1 MAAVDTF
8 DWLVRQ
14 LWPNPDEET
23 KKAVNV
29 KRDRLLRIRN
39 ENERTRYVED
49 LMREAREMKKRKMA
63 HT

>member
-1 MAAVDTF
+1 MAAVHTF
-8 DWLVRQ
+8 DWLVQQ
-14 LWPNPDEET
+14 LWPNPDAET
-23 KKAVNV
+23 KKAVNE
-29 KRDRLLRIRN
+29 KRGRLLRIRN